1 MASTRKFPPSNPLL
15 ERVSA
20 VLGRH
25 VRRGD
30 RLVAGLSGGID
41 SVVML
46 DVLLRAQTRLRFEL
60 AALHVNH
67 QINPAA
73 ASWARFCRGYCRQLG
88 VPLTVVKV
96 TVPRVASLE
105 AAART
110 ARYAAFAALPAD
122 FIALAHHLDD
132 QAETMLLQLL
142 RGAGVKGLSA
152 MPILRIEDRGLRIEE
167 NSKPYSRLKLNPQSS
182 ILNPAILRPLLDI
195 SRADIETYARIRK
208 LAWVDD
214 DSNADIEFDRNF
226 LRHRLLP
233 VIAER
238 YPAYRT
244 TLARSSRNF
253 AGAAELLD
261 DLARID
267 TQIGPHGLKLA
278 ALRPLT
284 PARARNAVRFFLAT
298 HGITMPNEARLVEC
312 VRQIREPR
320 ASRLVID
327 LGMHELRG
335 FGGELRIVA
344 KTGPALPAGFRRG
357 WHGQTRLALPEL
369 GATLVMKK
377 GRGCGIS
384 WQKLAAA
391 EVTVRLREG
400 GERLRPDARRPRR
413 SLKNLL
419 QEARLPPWLRGS
431 LPLLFCGDTLVYVPG
446 IGVDAGF
453 QAQPDESSVEPQWVP
468 QRGRIDV

>member
-1 MASTRKFPPSNPLL
+1 MASTRKSPPSNPLL

-46 DVLLRAQTRLRFEL
+46 DVLRRAQTRLRFEL

-73 ASWARFCRGYCRQLG
+73 AKWARFCRGYCRQLG

-122 FIALAHHLDD
+122 FVVLAHNLDD

-152 MPILRIEDRGLRIEE
+152 MPERRGAARGERREE
-167 NSKPYSRLKLNPQSS
+167 KKRLAPHALPLTPS
-182 ILNPAILRPLLDI
+182 ILRPLLDVP
-195 SRADIETYARIRK
+195 RADIETYARSRK

-214 DSNADIEFDRNF
+214 DSNADTDFDRNF
-226 LRHRLLP
+226 LRRRLLP

-253 AGAAELLD
+253 AAAAELLD

-267 TQIGPHGLKLA
+267 AQSGPHGLKLA

-284 PARARNAVRFFLAT
+284 PARAGNAVRFFLAM
-298 HGITMPNEARLVEC
+298 HGVAMPNEARLVEC
-312 VRQIREPR
+312 VRQIQQPR
-320 ASRLVID
+320 AARLVID
-327 LGMHELRG
+327 LGTHELRG
-335 FGGELRIVA
+335 FGGELRIAV
-344 KTGPALPAGFRRG
+344 KTGVARPAGFRRT
-357 WHGQTRLALPEL
+357 WQGQARLALPEL

-377 GRGCGIS
+377 GRGSGIS
-384 WQKLAAA
+384 WQKLAAG

-419 QEARLPPWLRGS
+419 QEAKLPPWLRGG
-431 LPLLFCGDTLVYVPG
+431 LPLLFCGDALVYVPG
-446 IGVDAGF
+446 IGIDAGF
-453 QAQPDESSVEPQWVP
+453 QAQPEERSVEPQWVP
-468 QRGRIDV
+468 RQGPIAA